1 MISQKDFFSTALLRW
16 NKLQNRRQMPWKGE
30 KDPYR
35 IWLSEIIL
43 QQTRVEQGWPYYE
56 RFTSQYP
63 DVLQLAAAADEE
75 VFRLWQGLGYYA
87 RCKNMLAA
95 ARQVA
100 AVHNGRFPDT
110 YEGIVSLK
118 GVGAYTAAAIASFAF
133 NLPHAVLDGNVY
145 RVLSRY
151 FNIDTPIDSTAGK
164 KLFTALADEMLPA
177 GQAAEFN
184 QSIMDFGAV
193 VCKPQSPDCEKC
205 PLNSHCEAYS
215 AGTVS
220 ELPVKSKKLKIKKRY
235 FNYLLMEHNGH
246 VYIHKRMEKDIWQN
260 LHELV
265 LLETP
270 EETDP
275 AALVKLPAFKK
286 MVGKQ
291 AFTITEVS
299 PPLKQQLTHQT
310 IFARFIHLQF
320 AKALPPLEGFTAVPL
335 RNLDQY
341 AFPKTMVSYLTGLGW
356 IS

>member
-1 MISQKDFFSTALLRW
+1 
-16 NKLQNRRQMPWKGE
+16 MPWKGE

-56 RFTSQYP
+56 RFTTQYP
-63 DVLQLAAAADEE
+63 TVLKLAAAADEE

-95 ARQVA
+95 AREVA
-100 AVHNGRFPDT
+100 AAYQGKFPDT

-145 RVLSRY
+145 RVLARY

-164 KLFTALADEMLPA
+164 KLFTALADDMLPKNN
-177 GQAAEFN
+177 AAEFN

-193 VCKPQSPDCEKC
+193 VCKPQSPDCPNC
-205 PLNSHCEAYS
+205 PLNSHCEAY
-215 AGTVS
+215 ATGTVG
-220 ELPVKSKKLKIKKRY
+220 ELPVKTKKLKIKKRH
-235 FNYLLMEHNGH
+235 FNYLVMVHDGY
-246 VYIHKRMEKDIWQN
+246 VYIRKRVEKDIWQN

-265 LLETP
+265 LLET
-270 EETDP
+270 TDELSP
-275 AALVKLPAFKK
+275 GQLALSQEFKK
-286 MVGKQ
+286 LTGKYAYQ
-291 AFTITEVS
+291 ITQTS
-299 PPLKQQLTHQT
+299 PLLKQQLTHQT

-320 AKALPPLEGFTAVPL
+320 EKELPPLDGFMAVPISEL
-335 RNLDQY
+335 YQY
-341 AFPKTMVSYLTGLGW
+341 AFPKTIVSYLESLKW
-356 IS
+356 L